1 MLAPI
6 RRHRVYR
13 RARKRLRRRFGRR
26 ERFFRTAA
34 ARAAFAGVGSDRAVY
49 FVSTADRSIG
59 RSLFVENGVRR
70 EHVQLERA
78 LRLLDDAGVARRR
91 TIVDAGA
98 NVGTLRADVE
108 GHEPY
113 VLAGA
118 PALLERA
125 GPLVLELSPPQLER
139 AGGLERLLGQLA
151 GSSTHVH
158 DLSRPGDEPVPASDL
173 RRLLERLDGS
183 LTDVLVRRAR

>member
-1 MLAPI
+1 M
-6 RRHRVYR
+6 RRKVSSRLFCVWRVAQY
-13 RARKRLRRRFGRR
+13 LLVGG
-26 ERFFRTAA
+26 
-34 ARAAFAGVGSDRAVY
+34 FAEAGDDVGSEC
-49 FVSTADRSIG
+49 FVQFR
-59 RSLFVENGVRR
+59 
-70 EHVQLERA
+70 
-78 LRLLDDAGVARRR
+78 
-91 TIVDAGA
+91 
-98 NVGTLRADVE
+98 GTLRADVE
-108 GHEPY
+108 GREPY
-113 VLAGA
+113 VMAGA